1 MNSFEFYNPTK
12 IYFGEGAIKNL
23 SKELGKYGPNVLL
36 VYGGGS
42 IKNNG
47 IYNDVMQQMSE
58 NSKTVYEL
66 SGVTPNPRTDK
77 VYEGIKLCKENSI
90 DLILAV
96 GGGSSIDCAKAIA
109 VGAKTDKDFWQ
120 AFYLDQE
127 ECFDAIP
134 LASVLT
140 LAGTGSEMDWGSVIS
155 NIETKVKTAYHT
167 IYMQPQFSI
176 LDPTYTYSLPKNQL
190 INGTVDM
197 MSHIFETYFSE
208 PNVSNVSD
216 DLSEA
221 LLKNIIENI
230 TVAVENQKDS
240 VARSNLMWDST
251 LAINGLTALGKEED
265 WEVHQIE
272 HQVSA
277 FYDIPHGAGLAIIT
291 PHYMKYTYKY
301 GLEKYVRFAKNV
313 WHVDP
318 IGKTDDEI
326 ALEGIEKT
334 AQFFKQIG
342 APSTLSHFGIG
353 EEKLGEIAKTVNLGG
368 GYKILTAQ
376 DVENIL
382 KAAL

>member
-221 LLKNIIENI
+221 LLRNIIENI

-318 IGKTDDEI
+318 TGKTDDEI

>member
-90 DLILAV
+90 DLILSV
-96 GGGSSIDCAKAIA
+96 GGGSSIDYAKAIA

>member
-318 IGKTDDEI
+318 TGKTDDEI

>member
-90 DLILAV
+90 DLILSV